1 MDWFQFNGKV
11 ISNIYVSDNSFIGLG
26 NKTEHLLVCRRDA
39 SLYNFYREEGSLFGT
54 IRFLKLRWEGYAQ
67 YNNTTEDV
75 RLVYEW
81 FFFETG
87 DMFLNLIKA
96 PNAAGY
102 LGTSRI
108 NGSMNQDF
116 AVTVTQQQYISFF
129 HKDNS
134 GKKFDISYSVID
146 FAPPFES
153 KYLLEDKAGR
163 FYRLMH
169 NKAFVDSIVFKGGQC
184 IRTGLLPGNDMRLSV
199 SFKTSTFGN
208 TAIFGARTD
217 EKTDMFGMFLTDS
230 KHITCVYGGLN
241 ITEEVDDYNNVP
253 LTLELSA
260 EGLKRDGI
268 TIMTFDNAEF
278 TSSCELII
286 GTMNTA
292 DQLDSRY
299 FMGTVYSLDLWQG
312 EEQRLHLAGK
322 WSAGDERKQKLTAA
336 GYDYGKV
343 QAKVNELMSKPSLK
357 SVDEIAKEVIQG
369 KWGNGDERKAK
380 LTSAGYDYGKVQT
393 RVNELMKNK

>member
-1 MDWFQFNGKV
+1 MVIYDSVRSIMNTTENMEHLIVNTRYDGTTLQYQGVDWFQFNGKV

-26 NKTEHLLVCRRDA
+26 NRTEHLLVCRRDA

-129 HKDNS
+129 HKDSS

-153 KYLLEDKAGR
+153 KYLLADKAGR

-199 SFKTSTFGN
+199 SFKTSTFSN
-208 TAIFGARTD
+208 AAVFGARTD
-217 EKTDMFGMFLTDS
+217 EKTDMFGVFLTDS

-241 ITEEVDDYNNVP
+241 ITEEVDDYRDI
-253 LTLELSA
+253 LITLELSKD
-260 EGLKRDGI
+260 GLKRDGI
-268 TIMTFDNAEF
+268 TTPVSKF
-278 TSSCELII
+278 SKS
-286 GTMNTA
+286 
-292 DQLDSRY
+292 
-299 FMGTVYSLDLWQG
+299 
-312 EEQRLHLAGK
+312 K
-322 WSAGDERKQKLTAA
+322 SAYKQKES
-336 GYDYGKV
+336 
-343 QAKVNELMSKPSLK
+343 KVNTFFEDIWFVSKA
-357 SVDEIAKEVIQG
+357 AKNNSCQIVMPRT
-369 KWGNGDERKAK
+369 KRDC
-380 LTSAGYDYGKVQT
+380 
-393 RVNELMKNK
+393 